1 MGSCSPL
8 IEPKGRTLMTLYQ
21 PEPVE
26 ISTRMRPGEWTEE
39 SLEALVASY
48 REDLARMGAAANE
61 IDVVIDR
68 DDGGGVSVVAS
79 WLKPDIAQELTEV
92 ADDTGLVA
100 MDPDAETVRP
110 ARDDSPQ

>member
-1 MGSCSPL
+1 
-8 IEPKGRTLMTLYQ
+8 MTLYQ

-39 SLEALVASY
+39 SLETLVASY
-48 REDLARMGAAANE
+48 REELLNMGAAASE
-61 IDVVIDR
+61 IDVAIDR

-79 WLKPDIAQELTEV
+79 WLKPDVAQELTEV

-100 MDPDAETVRP
+100 MDPDADAQLPPTRG
-110 ARDDSPQ
+110 DSAP